1 MKVTSLT
8 QRWYVPLPTSLF
20 ISHILNLT
28 SFQKKSTKRKAQGDS
43 PYIPVQREWIK
54 SNEDRQMKA
63 QKLESEQ
70 TNGGSSFML
79 QRWQQETTLDQP
91 YHNLEAVKEH
101 ADRGNPHQTSMQNE
115 YDSSV
120 EYFKK

>member
-8 QRWYVPLPTSLF
+8 RRWYVPLPF
-20 ISHILNLT
+20 ISHFLNLT
-28 SFQKKSTKRKAQGDS
+28 SVQKRPTERKAQGGS
-43 PYIPVQREWIK
+43 TYIPVQREWIK
-54 SNEDRQMKA
+54 GNEVRQTMA

-91 YHNLEAVKEH
+91 YHNLEAVEEH
-101 ADRGNPHQTSMQNE
+101 ADRGNAHQTSTHNE
-115 YDSSV
+115 YDPSV
-120 EYFKK
+120 EYFER

>member
-8 QRWYVPLPTSLF
+8 RRWYVPLPKSLS

-28 SFQKKSTKRKAQGDS
+28 GVQKKPTERKAQGDS
-43 PYIPVQREWIK
+43 TYIPVQREWIR

-101 ADRGNPHQTSMQNE
+101 ADRGNPHQTTMQNE

-120 EYFKK
+120 EYFEK

>member
-8 QRWYVPLPTSLF
+8 RRGYVPLPTSLF

-28 SFQKKSTKRKAQGDS
+28 SVQKKPTERKAQGGS
-43 PYIPVQREWIK
+43 TYIPVQREWIK
-54 SNEDRQMKA
+54 GNEVRQMAA

-70 TNGGSSFML
+70 TNGGSNFML
-79 QRWQQETTLDQP
+79 QRWQQETMLDQP

-101 ADRGNPHQTSMQNE
+101 ADRGNAHQTSMQNE
-115 YDSSV
+115 
-120 EYFKK
+120 